1 MTTIKR
7 LRVKGFKSFAKPTDI
22 EFGTKFN
29 VVIGANGSGKC
40 VTGDTLVHLA
50 DGSLARI
57 DKLVNQKIAAGKTE
71 KTEDGF
77 IAYGDQTKVL
87 SLDTESYKI
96 APCQILAY
104 VKRKSPESLL
114 KIRTRS
120 GRKITATKYHPLFV
134 LDEGKIKAIKS
145 EKLKEGTRIAVP
157 RFEPIKRKNP
167 YFFELID
174 EIKRKDNLYVSYK
187 KDFKKQLKKIKRG
200 SWKKTAKKIGVPYN
214 TIKGLQ
220 DKQAVNFADIVK
232 ILRCAGLNNK
242 EITKQVTSVR
252 TKNHSDECRMIWKN
266 SPEFARLFGYILSEG
281 RCAKES
287 NQVWFTNSDENLII
301 DYVKVMKQVFGVAPS
316 IKEYKPNCWDV
327 LVYSKAI
334 IEIFRKFGVGEGSGE
349 KNIDDLFLKH
359 CSEKEIGSLIEG
371 LYGGDG
377 YVSKSSI
384 EITTKSVALAK
395 KIQTILD
402 RLGVLSRSTTIVKI
416 ATNTG
421 FSGVY
426 KKIAIYGANE
436 CRQLSKFVRFRSKEK
451 QERFEQLCKKK
462 ANTNVDVIEANALV
476 KDVCEDYGVL
486 RNSRELRKKYPF
498 LGAYSYEGTLPSRQG
513 LQIVTEQIIGK
524 HEKTVN
530 AQILE
535 KLAYA
540 DIFWDEIE
548 EIEEVKSKEEWV
560 YDLCVAKQHNFIA
573 NRIIVHNSNVIDA
586 LCFVLGKLS
595 AKSLRAEKSA
605 NLIFNG
611 GKKSNPLKEA
621 EVSIFFDNNAKEFP
635 LQTEEIKVTRVIR
648 SNGNSIYKI
657 NDETRT
663 RQEILELLAAAK
675 INPEGHNIV
684 LQGDII
690 HFMEMHPEDRRTL
703 IEDTAGITVYEDRKQ
718 KAMLELE
725 KVEKKLS
732 EATIILTER
741 ETYLKELK
749 KERDQAMKYKD
760 LEKNIKTNKATYL
773 KLQINEREDE
783 RKIVEEKIEK
793 TKGEIKKIETKIKD
807 YRNDIDRNRKE
818 LEQIN
823 DEIEEK
829 GEKEAIALQ
838 KEIEALNKE
847 VIKKSERLN
856 TCRNE
861 ITKVGERKKQLRI
874 ALDDIDKT
882 VTGLEKTKGEI
893 QGKVSEL
900 TKKLQETEKS
910 LEKVKGGQNISNI
923 GTLDKLEKEI
933 DAGLIKLQALQEK
946 KQSFLQKKFQIDA
959 QVAAIDERVKKTEEN
974 EKKADLKGKRQE
986 YEKIKEEFSKKGNEH
1001 GVVERQL
1008 EEVNKEYFANQSE
1021 LYKLRAQESGMKETL
1036 LADKAVKRILD
1047 LNDRGIF
1054 GTLNQLGKVENKYA
1068 VALEV
1073 AAGARMKSIVV
1084 ENDKKAADCIN
1095 LLKQERLG
1103 TATFLPLNKIQ
1114 PRQQAT
1120 LQGPGIHGNAMDLVS
1135 FDKKFK
1141 DVFSYVFANT
1151 LVVEDIETARKIGIG
1166 KYRMVSLDGDIA
1178 ETSGV
1183 MIGGFRT
1190 KARGLGFQE
1199 KEVNS
1204 GVETAQQEED
1214 KLGKLKETLERRKG
1228 LLDKELKELSI
1239 KKSSLEGELIKTEK
1253 TLDTDVS
1260 KLEKEKEAL
1269 LQNKTVKDVNVL
1281 SKEIETATEGIAA
1294 LKEER
1299 EKIKKTIK
1307 DIRNPEIAS
1316 SIERLEARRQTIR
1329 EELIQAATE
1338 IKNIDMQKENIYY
1351 PEKEK
1356 TSRIIKQH
1364 EKESEEFRKEQER
1377 LEKEVKEQNGL
1388 LNQKEDDER
1397 KFQREYKD
1405 LFARRN
1411 KLNEEIR
1418 KHEEGILG
1426 EENRIKEVN
1435 ERSNDIVIKR
1445 AKIVAELE
1453 GLSKEYEEFRGIEVR
1468 TNISVEKV
1476 KDEVKRFEKLLVEMG
1491 NVNLKA
1497 LEVYEDIKVE
1507 YEKILDKMAKL
1518 KEEKEDVLQMM
1529 YGIESK
1535 KKETFMRTYTTLSE
1549 NFTKIFAMLTT
1560 KAEALLELEN
1570 KEDPLSAGVDIK
1582 VRLAGNK
1589 FLDIKSLSG
1598 GEKTLA
1604 ALAFIFAIQEFNP
1617 ASFYLMDE
1625 VDAALDKRNSN
1636 MLSKFINKYA
1646 ERAQYII
1653 ISHNDEMISEAE
1665 YIYGVSMQES
1675 GMSKIISLKV

>member
-1 MTTIKR
+1 M
-7 LRVKGFKSFAKPTDI
+7 
-22 EFGTKFN
+22 
-29 VVIGANGSGKC
+29 
-40 VTGDTLVHLA
+40 
-50 DGSLARI
+50 
-57 DKLVNQKIAAGKTE
+57 
-71 KTEDGF
+71 
-77 IAYGDQTKVL
+77 
-87 SLDTESYKI
+87 
-96 APCQILAY
+96 
-104 VKRKSPESLL
+104 
-114 KIRTRS
+114 
-120 GRKITATKYHPLFV
+120 
-134 LDEGKIKAIKS
+134 
-145 EKLKEGTRIAVP
+145 
-157 RFEPIKRKNP
+157 
-167 YFFELID
+167 
-174 EIKRKDNLYVSYK
+174 
-187 KDFKKQLKKIKRG
+187 
-200 SWKKTAKKIGVPYN
+200 
-214 TIKGLQ
+214 
-220 DKQAVNFADIVK
+220 
-232 ILRCAGLNNK
+232 
-242 EITKQVTSVR
+242 
-252 TKNHSDECRMIWKN
+252 
-266 SPEFARLFGYILSEG
+266 
-281 RCAKES
+281 
-287 NQVWFTNSDENLII
+287 
-301 DYVKVMKQVFGVAPS
+301 
-316 IKEYKPNCWDV
+316 
-327 LVYSKAI
+327 
-334 IEIFRKFGVGEGSGE
+334 
-349 KNIDDLFLKH
+349 
-359 CSEKEIGSLIEG
+359 
-371 LYGGDG
+371 
-377 YVSKSSI
+377 
-384 EITTKSVALAK
+384 
-395 KIQTILD
+395 
-402 RLGVLSRSTTIVKI
+402 
-416 ATNTG
+416 
-421 FSGVY
+421 
-426 KKIAIYGANE
+426 
-436 CRQLSKFVRFRSKEK
+436 
-451 QERFEQLCKKK
+451 
-462 ANTNVDVIEANALV
+462 
-476 KDVCEDYGVL
+476 
-486 RNSRELRKKYPF
+486 
-498 LGAYSYEGTLPSRQG
+498 
-513 LQIVTEQIIGK
+513 
-524 HEKTVN
+524 
-530 AQILE
+530 
-535 KLAYA
+535 
-540 DIFWDEIE
+540 
-548 EIEEVKSKEEWV
+548 
-560 YDLCVAKQHNFIA
+560 
-573 NRIIVHNSNVIDA
+573 
-586 LCFVLGKLS
+586 
-595 AKSLRAEKSA
+595 
-605 NLIFNG
+605 
-611 GKKSNPLKEA
+611 
-621 EVSIFFDNNAKEFP
+621 
-635 LQTEEIKVTRVIR
+635 
-648 SNGNSIYKI
+648 
-657 NDETRT
+657 
-663 RQEILELLAAAK
+663 
-675 INPEGHNIV
+675 
-684 LQGDII
+684 
-690 HFMEMHPEDRRTL
+690 
-703 IEDTAGITVYEDRKQ
+703 
-718 KAMLELE
+718 
-725 KVEKKLS
+725 
-732 EATIILTER
+732 
-741 ETYLKELK
+741 
-749 KERDQAMKYKD
+749 
-760 LEKNIKTNKATYL
+760 
-773 KLQINEREDE
+773 
-783 RKIVEEKIEK
+783 
-793 TKGEIKKIETKIKD
+793 
-807 YRNDIDRNRKE
+807 
-818 LEQIN
+818 
-823 DEIEEK
+823 
-829 GEKEAIALQ
+829 
-838 KEIEALNKE
+838 
-847 VIKKSERLN
+847 
-856 TCRNE
+856 
-861 ITKVGERKKQLRI
+861 
-874 ALDDIDKT
+874 
-882 VTGLEKTKGEI
+882 
-893 QGKVSEL
+893 